1 MDEYSRSGPKSP
13 KAAAEARRREAEA
26 QMKELLLARDEE
38 TLIAVLK
45 NRYNLTPQDARFQQI
60 MQIWRDARQR
70 F

>member
-1 MDEYSRSGPKSP
+1 M
-13 KAAAEARRREAEA
+13 
-26 QMKELLLARDEE
+26 QMKELLLAEDEE

-45 NRYNLTPQDARFQQI
+45 SRYNLTPRDSRFQQI